1 MTLVDFYEVKR
12 RIGSSTLEIVRL
24 KKSETG
30 GGMMGDAT
38 PIEGEYSGEPFKV
51 RFNKYGNLKADGS
64 KYLEIWDGKPKYY
77 NRMD

>member
-38 PIEGEYSGEPFKV
+38 PVEGEYSENHS
-51 RFNKYGNLKADGS
+51 RLGS
-64 KYLEIWDGKPKYY
+64 TSMET
-77 NRMD
+77 